1 MISNFQ
7 SLKEISVAKAS
18 LHLLATVSL
27 VPGLMV
33 VVLKVD
39 RVGPVMAVMP
49 LMTSF

>member
-1 MISNFQ
+1 MISDFQ
-7 SLKEISVAKAS
+7 SLKKISV
-18 LHLLATVSL
+18 ATVSL

-33 VVLKVD
+33 AVLRVD